1 MVFLQKFKVIGH
13 SMEPSIT
20 AGQEILVSSL
30 PYFFSKPKSGQII
43 AFKDGEKFIVKR
55 VKQITGGKV
64 LVKGDNGKDS
74 RDFGWIDKKRILGK
88 VIYP

>member
-1 MVFLQKFKVIGH
+1 
-13 SMEPSIT
+13 MEPGVV

-30 PYFFSKPKSGQII
+30 PYLFSKLKTGHLI
-43 AFKDGEKFIVKR
+43 AFKDGEKFIIKR
-55 VKQITGGKV
+55 VKKINGDEV

-74 RDFGWIDKKRILGK
+74 KDFGWIEKNRILGK